1 MTNNSALLRLITLMS
16 PSFPVGGFSYSHGL
30 EQAVADGM
38 VRDFAGLENW
48 LGSLIAHGS
57 AWNDAV
63 LFAESFRREG
73 AELSD
78 LIELGEALAGSKE
91 RYLEAHAQGA
101 AFILAAKAGGYAM
114 PEHLPAKASYA
125 IAAGSIAAAQ
135 SIALVDGLAAFI
147 HAFVSNQVQVA
158 IRLSLFGQAEGVRMV
173 ALLEPLIIQ
182 TASRAALSSLDDL
195 GGSTMMAEIAAMRH
209 ETLYSRIFRT

>member
-1 MTNNSALLRLITLMS
+1 MSQTALLRLMTLMS

-30 EQAVADGM
+30 EQAAADGL
-38 VRDFAGLENW
+38 VTDFAGLENW
-48 LGSLIAHGS
+48 LSSLIAHGS

-63 LFAESFRREG
+63 LFAESFRRSD
-73 AELSD
+73 AELTD

-91 RYLEAHAQGA
+91 RHLEAHAQGA
-101 AFILAAKAGGYAM
+101 AFILAAKAGGYAL
-114 PEHLPAKASYA
+114 PGHQPAKASYA

-135 SIALVDGLAAFI
+135 GVALVDGLAAFI
-147 HAFVSNQVQVA
+147 HAFASNQVQVA
-158 IRLSLFGQAEGVRMV
+158 IRLSLFGQAQGVAMV
-173 ALLEPLIIQ
+173 AALEPLIIE

>member
-1 MTNNSALLRLITLMS
+1 MSHNSALLRLMTLMS

-30 EQAVADGM
+30 ELAVADGM
-38 VRDFAGLENW
+38 VTDFAGVQSW
-48 LGSLIAHGS
+48 LTSLIAHGS

-63 LFAESFRREG
+63 LLAESFRLGG
-73 AELSD
+73 AELVD
-78 LIELGEALAGSKE
+78 LVELGEALAGSKE
-91 RYLEAHAQGA
+91 RHLETQAQGA

-114 PEHLPAKASYA
+114 PDHLPAKASYA

-135 SIALVDGLAAFI
+135 GISLVDGLAAFI
-147 HAFVSNQVQVA
+147 HAFASNQVQVA
-158 IRLSLFGQAEGVRMV
+158 IRLSLFGQAQGVRMV
-173 ALLEPLIIQ
+173 AALEPLIIE

>member
-1 MTNNSALLRLITLMS
+1 MTNNSALLRLMTLMS
-16 PSFPVGGFSYSHGL
+16 PSFPVGGFSYSLGL
-30 EQAVADGM
+30 EQAVADGL
-38 VRDFAGLENW
+38 VTDFAGLENW
-48 LGSLIAHGS
+48 LTSLIEHGS

-63 LFAESFRREG
+63 LFAASFRRDE
-73 AELSD
+73 AQLVD
-78 LIELGEALAGSKE
+78 LVELGEALAGSKE

>member
-1 MTNNSALLRLITLMS
+1 MSQTALLRLMTLMS

-30 EQAVADGM
+30 EQAVADGL
-38 VRDFAGLENW
+38 VTDFSGLESW
-48 LGSLIAHGS
+48 LASLIARGS

-63 LFAESFRREG
+63 MFAESFRRDG
-73 AELSD
+73 AELVD

-91 RYLEAHAQGA
+91 RCLESQAQGA
-101 AFILAAKAGGYAM
+101 AFILAAKAGGYAV

-135 SIALVDGLAAFI
+135 GITLVDGLAAFI
-147 HAFVSNQVQVA
+147 HAFASNQVQVA
-158 IRLSLFGQAEGVRMV
+158 IRLSLFGQAQGVAMV
-173 ALLEPLIIQ
+173 AALEPVIIE
-182 TASRAALSSLDDL
+182 TARRASLSSLDDL
-195 GGSTMMAEIAAMRH
+195 GGSTMMAEVSAMRH

>member
-1 MTNNSALLRLITLMS
+1 MSQTALLRLMTLMS

-30 EQAVADGM
+30 EQAVANGL
-38 VRDFAGLENW
+38 VTDFAGLQSW
-48 LGSLIAHGS
+48 LASLIEHGS

-63 LFAESFRREG
+63 LFAESFWRG
-73 AELSD
+73 DAVIND

-91 RYLEAHAQGA
+91 RYLETHAQGA

-135 SIALVDGLAAFI
+135 GIALVDGLAAFI
-147 HAFVSNQVQVA
+147 HAFASNQVQVA
-158 IRLSLFGQAEGVRMV
+158 IRLSLFGQAQGVAMV
-173 ALLEPLIIQ
+173 AALEPLIVE
-182 TASRAALSSLDDL
+182 TARRTALSSLDDL
-195 GGSTMMAEIAAMRH
+195 GGSTMMAEISAMRH

>member
-1 MTNNSALLRLITLMS
+1 MSHNSALLRLMTLMS

-30 EQAVADGM
+30 EQAVADGL
-38 VRDFAGLENW
+38 VSDFVTLESW
-48 LGSLIAHGS
+48 LSSLIEHGS
-57 AWNDAV
+57 AWNDAI
-63 LFAESFRREG
+63 LFAESFRRSGENCT
-73 AELSD
+73 D

-91 RYLEAHAQGA
+91 RHLESQAQGA

-125 IAAGSIAAAQ
+125 IAAGCIAAAQ
-135 SIALVDGLAAFI
+135 GIALVDGLAAFV
-147 HAFVSNQVQVA
+147 HAFASNQVQVA
-158 IRLSLFGQAEGVRMV
+158 IRLSLFGQADGVRMV
-173 ALLEPLIIQ
+173 AALERVIIE

>member
-1 MTNNSALLRLITLMS
+1 MSQTALLRLMTLMS

-30 EQAVADGM
+30 EQAAADGL
-38 VRDFAGLENW
+38 VTDFAGLENW
-48 LGSLIAHGS
+48 LTSLIEHGS

-63 LFAESFRREG
+63 LFAESFRRSG
-73 AELSD
+73 AELLD

-91 RYLEAHAQGA
+91 RYLESQAQGA

-125 IAAGSIAAAQ
+125 IAAGSLAAAQ
-135 SIALVDGLAAFI
+135 GIALVDGLAAFI
-147 HAFVSNQVQVA
+147 HAFNSNQVQVA
-158 IRLSLFGQAEGVRMV
+158 IRLSIFGQGEGVRLV
-173 ALLEPLIIQ
+173 AALEPLIID

>member
-1 MTNNSALLRLITLMS
+1 MSHNSALLRLMTLMS

-30 EQAVADGM
+30 ELAVADGM
-38 VRDFAGLENW
+38 VTDFAGVQSW
-48 LGSLIAHGS
+48 LASLIAHGS

-63 LFAESFRREG
+63 LFAEGFRLGG
-73 AELSD
+73 AELVD
-78 LIELGEALAGSKE
+78 LVELGEALAGSKE
-91 RYLEAHAQGA
+91 RHLETQAQGA

-114 PEHLPAKASYA
+114 PDHLPAKASYA

-135 SIALVDGLAAFI
+135 GISLVDGLAAFI
-147 HAFVSNQVQVA
+147 HAFASNQVQVA
-158 IRLSLFGQAEGVRMV
+158 IRLSLFGQAQGVRMV
-173 ALLEPLIIQ
+173 AALEPLIIE